1 MTLLAA
7 IEVFNRLPFNGSE
20 QAAIWAR
27 AREIEEASIAKDAEA
42 FRRACA
48 ERFQERHA
56 G

>member
-7 IEVFNRLPFNGSE
+7 IDAFNRLPFNGLE

-27 AREIEEASIAKDAEA
+27 AREIEEAGIAKDAEA
-42 FRRACA
+42 FRRACE
-48 ERFQERHA
+48 ERFHGRRA

>member
-7 IEVFNRLPFNGSE
+7 IDAFNRLPFNGLE

-27 AREIEEASIAKDAEA
+27 AREIEEAGIATDAEA
-42 FRRACA
+42 FRRACE
-48 ERFQERHA
+48 ERFHEQHA